1 MKKLLSLLLPLA
13 LALSLTAC
21 GEKSADEAARQTPPT
36 LTVTS
41 ANACSVTLKS
51 SSYDWTYTQGLQ
63 SMTVIACGAHPLD
76 ENCRDI
82 TPVLEMPF
90 AVSAAYFYT
99 VTLDFGDNSP
109 DSVSLRCWPSDAWG
123 STGMPSE
130 TVTAQRQDNGTFRAE
145 LPQSGGIF
153 AVDAL
158 WDGSSA
164 TYTFCTQAE
173 GSEELHPG
181 AVLSIGESEDIRK
194 IDISWRSGGVNIYTA
209 EQSAQI
215 SVKEESAAPLA
226 ESEKMVCAID
236 GDTLRI
242 RFLGDAYRGSYD
254 GEKHLDV
261 GLPRELVSAGHFE
274 EIKVET
280 TDAYAY
286 VSADAQKIELST
298 LSGDARVMCANCPE
312 VEIET
317 TSGNAGVVDGTW
329 GKIELSTVSGAIEL
343 AGEAENA
350 EIETA
355 SGKVDIA
362 GALGALDFESVSG
375 NLILAT
381 ERALRLDAET
391 ESGSI
396 YLTLPAQDGFTL
408 DYETKSGAFRSALTE
423 REETLIACGDH
434 EETKKKESGSAAL
447 FFSLFLVDCKPRLVE
462 AVGEQL
468 FDVQVLFLV
477 VLVQAHDLHVGPE
490 LVEHLTA
497 RTAGV
502 AVVVAAPS
510 DDDALEAPVPLAHG
524 LKRRGAL
531 GAVRQAVA
539 RIFDVAAGE
548 DRAVLTFERR
558 AHGEVGI
565 RHIRHVQH
573 GDGLRLEF
581 F

>member
-13 LALSLTAC
+13 LLLSLTAC

-63 SMTVIACGAHPLD
+63 SMTAIACGAHPLD
-76 ENCRDI
+76 ETSRDI

-145 LPQSGGIF
+145 LPQSDGIF

-194 IDISWRSGGVNIYTA
+194 IDISWRRGSVNIYA

-215 SVKEESAAPLA
+215 SVKEESTAPLA

-329 GKIELSTVSGAIEL
+329 ARVDISTLSGAIEL
-343 AGEAENA
+343 AGDAESA

-375 NLILAT
+375 NLILAA

-423 REETLIACGDH
+423 REGTLITCLDDH
-434 EETKKKESGSAAL
+434 ATHYSVPALDGGAVSELTIETMSGEVTIGASSSGSN
-447 FFSLFLVDCKPRLVE
+447 
-462 AVGEQL
+462 
-468 FDVQVLFLV
+468 
-477 VLVQAHDLHVGPE
+477 
-490 LVEHLTA
+490 
-497 RTAGV
+497 
-502 AVVVAAPS
+502 
-510 DDDALEAPVPLAHG
+510 
-524 LKRRGAL
+524 
-531 GAVRQAVA
+531 
-539 RIFDVAAGE
+539 
-548 DRAVLTFERR
+548 
-558 AHGEVGI
+558 
-565 RHIRHVQH
+565 
-573 GDGLRLEF
+573 
-581 F
+581 

>member
-13 LALSLTAC
+13 LLLSLTAC

-63 SMTVIACGAHPLD
+63 SMTAIACGAHPLD
-76 ENCRDI
+76 ETSRDI

-194 IDISWRSGGVNIYTA
+194 IDISWLSGGVSVQAVGQTSQITVQEEATTA
-209 EQSAQI
+209 LT
-215 SVKEESAAPLA
+215 EE
-226 ESEKMVCAID
+226 EKLVCAVD

-242 RFLGDAYRGSYD
+242 RFMSDARRDSFE
-254 GEKHLDV
+254 GEKFLTV
-261 GLPRELVSAGHFE
+261 SLPWELVKNAHFE
-274 EIKVET
+274 EIDIET
-280 TDAYAY
+280 TSAYAY
-286 VSADAQKIELST
+286 VSADAQKIKLST
-298 LSGDARVMCANCPE
+298 VGGDARVMCANCPE

-329 GKIELSTVSGAIEL
+329 ARVDISTLSGAIEL

-375 NLILAT
+375 DLILAT

-423 REETLIACGDH
+423 REGALITCLDDHATHYSVPALDGGAVSELTIETMSGEVTIGASS
-434 EETKKKESGSAAL
+434 SGSN
-447 FFSLFLVDCKPRLVE
+447 
-462 AVGEQL
+462 
-468 FDVQVLFLV
+468 
-477 VLVQAHDLHVGPE
+477 
-490 LVEHLTA
+490 
-497 RTAGV
+497 
-502 AVVVAAPS
+502 
-510 DDDALEAPVPLAHG
+510 
-524 LKRRGAL
+524 
-531 GAVRQAVA
+531 
-539 RIFDVAAGE
+539 
-548 DRAVLTFERR
+548 
-558 AHGEVGI
+558 
-565 RHIRHVQH
+565 
-573 GDGLRLEF
+573 
-581 F
+581 

>member
-1 MKKLLSLLLPLA
+1 MKKLLSLLLPLV

-51 SSYDWTYTQGLQ
+51 SSYDWTYPQGLQ

-76 ENCRDI
+76 ETSRDI

-123 STGMPSE
+123 TTDVPSE

-145 LPQSGGIF
+145 LPQSDGIF

-164 TYTFCTQAE
+164 TYTFCTQAADAAGYVSE
-173 GSEELHPG
+173 TFFVEPARVREIEVDWLGGSVMVVLTDDDSLSFAEMAYQDMPEEQR
-181 AVLSIGESEDIRK
+181 LS
-194 IDISWRSGGVNIYTA
+194 YA
-209 EQSAQI
+209 
-215 SVKEESAAPLA
+215 L
-226 ESEKMVCAID
+226 D

-280 TDAYAY
+280 TDAYTIVGAD
-286 VSADAQKIELST
+286 VSGRIKLST
-298 LSGDARVMCANCPE
+298 VGGDARVMGATCPT

-317 TSGNAGVVDGTW
+317 VNGSVGVVDGTW

-343 AGEAENA
+343 AGDAESA

-423 REETLIACGDH
+423 REGTLIACGDH
-434 EETKKKESGSAAL
+434 EAYYTVPALDGGAVSELEISTVSGTLTIDTSSGSN
-447 FFSLFLVDCKPRLVE
+447 
-462 AVGEQL
+462 
-468 FDVQVLFLV
+468 
-477 VLVQAHDLHVGPE
+477 
-490 LVEHLTA
+490 
-497 RTAGV
+497 
-502 AVVVAAPS
+502 
-510 DDDALEAPVPLAHG
+510 
-524 LKRRGAL
+524 
-531 GAVRQAVA
+531 
-539 RIFDVAAGE
+539 
-548 DRAVLTFERR
+548 
-558 AHGEVGI
+558 
-565 RHIRHVQH
+565 
-573 GDGLRLEF
+573 
-581 F
+581 

>member
-1 MKKLLSLLLPLA
+1 MKKLLSLLLLLA

-76 ENCRDI
+76 ETSRDI

-109 DSVSLRCWPSDAWG
+109 ESVSLRCWPSDAWG
-123 STGMPSE
+123 TTGMPSE

-145 LPQSGGIF
+145 LPQSDGIF

-173 GSEELHPG
+173 GAAGYVSETFSVEPARVREIEVDWL
-181 AVLSIGESEDIRK
+181 
-194 IDISWRSGGVNIYTA
+194 GGSVNIYTA

-215 SVKEESAAPLA
+215 SVKEESTAPLA

-242 RFLGDAYRGSYD
+242 HFLGDAYRGSYD

-280 TDAYAY
+280 KDAYTIVGAD
-286 VSADAQKIELST
+286 VSGRIKLST
-298 LSGDARVMCANCPE
+298 VGGDARVMCASCPA

-317 TSGNAGVVDGTW
+317 VSGSVGVVDGTW

-362 GALGALDFESVSG
+362 GALGALDFESVNG
-375 NLILAT
+375 DLILAT

-408 DYETKSGAFRSALTE
+408 DYETKSGAFRSVLTE
-423 REETLIACGDH
+423 REGALITCLDDHATHYSVPALDGGAVSELTIETMSGEVTIGASS
-434 EETKKKESGSAAL
+434 SGSN
-447 FFSLFLVDCKPRLVE
+447 
-462 AVGEQL
+462 
-468 FDVQVLFLV
+468 
-477 VLVQAHDLHVGPE
+477 
-490 LVEHLTA
+490 
-497 RTAGV
+497 
-502 AVVVAAPS
+502 
-510 DDDALEAPVPLAHG
+510 
-524 LKRRGAL
+524 
-531 GAVRQAVA
+531 
-539 RIFDVAAGE
+539 
-548 DRAVLTFERR
+548 
-558 AHGEVGI
+558 
-565 RHIRHVQH
+565 
-573 GDGLRLEF
+573 
-581 F
+581 

>member
-13 LALSLTAC
+13 LLLSLTAC

-36 LTVTS
+36 LTVTG

-51 SSYDWTYTQGLQ
+51 GSYDWTYPQGLQ

-76 ENCRDI
+76 ETSRDI

-90 AVSAAYFYT
+90 TVSAAYFYT
-99 VTLDFGDNSP
+99 VTLDFSDNSP

-123 STGMPSE
+123 STGMSSE

-145 LPQSGGIF
+145 LPQSDGIF

-181 AVLSIGESEDIRK
+181 AVLSIGESQDIRK
-194 IDISWRSGGVNIYTA
+194 IDISWRSGGVNIYAA

-215 SVKEESAAPLA
+215 SVKEESTAPLA

-242 RFLGDAYRGSYD
+242 HFLGDAYRGS
-254 GEKHLDV
+254 V
-261 GLPRELVSAGHFE
+261 
-274 EIKVET
+274 
-280 TDAYAY
+280 
-286 VSADAQKIELST
+286 
-298 LSGDARVMCANCPE
+298 
-312 VEIET
+312 
-317 TSGNAGVVDGTW
+317 GVVDGTW
-329 GKIELSTVSGAIEL
+329 ARVDISTLSGAIEL

-362 GALGALDFESVSG
+362 GALGTLDFESVSG
-375 NLILAT
+375 NLILAA

-423 REETLIACGDH
+423 REGTLIACGDR
-434 EETKKKESGSAAL
+434 ETHYSVPALDGGAVSELTIETMSGEVTIGASSSGSN
-447 FFSLFLVDCKPRLVE
+447 
-462 AVGEQL
+462 
-468 FDVQVLFLV
+468 
-477 VLVQAHDLHVGPE
+477 
-490 LVEHLTA
+490 
-497 RTAGV
+497 
-502 AVVVAAPS
+502 
-510 DDDALEAPVPLAHG
+510 
-524 LKRRGAL
+524 
-531 GAVRQAVA
+531 
-539 RIFDVAAGE
+539 
-548 DRAVLTFERR
+548 
-558 AHGEVGI
+558 
-565 RHIRHVQH
+565 
-573 GDGLRLEF
+573 
-581 F
+581 

>member
-13 LALSLTAC
+13 LALSLAAC

-36 LTVTS
+36 LTVTG

-63 SMTVIACGAHPLD
+63 SMTAIACGAHPLD

-145 LPQSGGIF
+145 LPQSDGIF

-181 AVLSIGESEDIRK
+181 AVLSIGESQDIRK
-194 IDISWRSGGVNIYTA
+194 IDISWLSGGVSVQAVGQTSQITVQEEATTA
-209 EQSAQI
+209 LT
-215 SVKEESAAPLA
+215 EE
-226 ESEKMVCAID
+226 EKLVCAVD

-242 RFLGDAYRGSYD
+242 RFMSDARRDSFE
-254 GEKHLDV
+254 GEKFLTV
-261 GLPRELVSAGHFE
+261 SLPWELVKNAHFE
-274 EIKVET
+274 EIDIET
-280 TDAYAY
+280 TSAYAY
-286 VSADAQKIELST
+286 VSADAQKIKLST
-298 LSGDARVMCANCPE
+298 VGGDARVMCANCPE

-329 GKIELSTVSGAIEL
+329 AKVDISTVSGAIEL
-343 AGEAENA
+343 AGEAESA
-350 EIETA
+350 EIETT

-408 DYETKSGAFRSALTE
+408 DYETEKGSFDSALTE
-423 REETLIACGDH
+423 REGTLIACGDH
-434 EETKKKESGSAAL
+434 ETHYT
-447 FFSLFLVDCKPRLVE
+447 VP
-462 AVGEQL
+462 
-468 FDVQVLFLV
+468 
-477 VLVQAHDLHVGPE
+477 
-490 LVEHLTA
+490 
-497 RTAGV
+497 
-502 AVVVAAPS
+502 
-510 DDDALEAPVPLAHG
+510 ALEG
-524 LKRRGAL
+524 
-531 GAVRQAVA
+531 
-539 RIFDVAAGE
+539 GE
-548 DRAVLTFERR
+548 MSELTIETMSGTLTIE
-558 AHGEVGI
+558 ASPGGN
-565 RHIRHVQH
+565 
-573 GDGLRLEF
+573 
-581 F
+581 

>member
-13 LALSLTAC
+13 LALSLAAC

-36 LTVTS
+36 LTLTS

-63 SMTVIACGAHPLD
+63 SMTAIACGAHPLD
-76 ENCRDI
+76 ETSRDI
-82 TPVLEMPF
+82 TPVLEIPF
-90 AVSAAYFYT
+90 TVSAAYFYT

-109 DSVSLRCWPSDAWG
+109 DSVSLRYWNDACWGDTEAQA
-123 STGMPSE
+123 E
-130 TVTAQRQDNGTFRAE
+130 TLSAQRQDDGTYTVE
-145 LPQSGGIF
+145 MIPSVGIF

-194 IDISWRSGGVNIYTA
+194 IDISWLSGGVSVQAVGQTSQITVQEEATTA
-209 EQSAQI
+209 LT
-215 SVKEESAAPLA
+215 EE
-226 ESEKMVCAID
+226 EKLVCAVD

-242 RFLGDAYRGSYD
+242 RFMSDARRDSFE
-254 GEKHLDV
+254 GEKFLTV
-261 GLPRELVSAGHFE
+261 SLPWELVKNAHFE
-274 EIKVET
+274 EIDIET
-280 TDAYAY
+280 TSAYAY

-298 LSGDARVMCANCPE
+298 LSGDARVMGATCPT

-317 TSGNAGVVDGTW
+317 VNGSVGVVDGTW

-375 NLILAT
+375 DLILAT

-423 REETLIACGDH
+423 REGALITCLDDHATHYSVPALDGGTVSELEISTVSGTLTIDAS
-434 EETKKKESGSAAL
+434 SGSN
-447 FFSLFLVDCKPRLVE
+447 
-462 AVGEQL
+462 
-468 FDVQVLFLV
+468 
-477 VLVQAHDLHVGPE
+477 
-490 LVEHLTA
+490 
-497 RTAGV
+497 
-502 AVVVAAPS
+502 
-510 DDDALEAPVPLAHG
+510 
-524 LKRRGAL
+524 
-531 GAVRQAVA
+531 
-539 RIFDVAAGE
+539 
-548 DRAVLTFERR
+548 
-558 AHGEVGI
+558 
-565 RHIRHVQH
+565 
-573 GDGLRLEF
+573 
-581 F
+581 

>member
-1 MKKLLSLLLPLA
+1 MKNLLSLLLPLA
-13 LALSLTAC
+13 LALSLAAC

-63 SMTVIACGAHPLD
+63 SMTAIACGAHPLD
-76 ENCRDI
+76 ETSRDI

-123 STGMPSE
+123 STVMPSG

-145 LPQSGGIF
+145 LPQSDGIF

-158 WDGSSA
+158 WDASSA
-164 TYTFCTQAE
+164 TYTFSTQAGDSATGYISE
-173 GSEELHPG
+173 TFSVEPARVREIEVDWLGGS
-181 AVLSIGESEDIRK
+181 
-194 IDISWRSGGVNIYTA
+194 VNIYTA

-215 SVKEESAAPLA
+215 SVKEESTAPLA

-242 RFLGDAYRGSYD
+242 HFLGDAYRGSYD
-254 GEKHLDV
+254 GEKYLDV

-280 TDAYAY
+280 TDAYTIVGAD
-286 VSADAQKIELST
+286 VSGRIKLST
-298 LSGDARVMCANCPE
+298 VGGDARVMGATCPT
-312 VEIET
+312 VDIET
-317 TSGNAGVVDGTW
+317 VNGSVGVVDGTW

-408 DYETKSGAFRSALTE
+408 DYETEKGSFDSALTE
-423 REETLIACGDH
+423 REGTLIACGDRKTH
-434 EETKKKESGSAAL
+434 YSVPALDGGAVSELTIETMSGEVTIGASSSGSN
-447 FFSLFLVDCKPRLVE
+447 
-462 AVGEQL
+462 
-468 FDVQVLFLV
+468 
-477 VLVQAHDLHVGPE
+477 
-490 LVEHLTA
+490 
-497 RTAGV
+497 
-502 AVVVAAPS
+502 
-510 DDDALEAPVPLAHG
+510 
-524 LKRRGAL
+524 
-531 GAVRQAVA
+531 
-539 RIFDVAAGE
+539 
-548 DRAVLTFERR
+548 
-558 AHGEVGI
+558 
-565 RHIRHVQH
+565 
-573 GDGLRLEF
+573 
-581 F
+581 

>member
-13 LALSLTAC
+13 LLLSLTAC

-63 SMTVIACGAHPLD
+63 SMTDIACGAHPLD
-76 ENCRDI
+76 ETSRDI

-90 AVSAAYFYT
+90 TVSAAYFYT

-109 DSVSLRCWPSDAWG
+109 DSVSLRYWNDACWGDTEAQA
-123 STGMPSE
+123 E
-130 TVTAQRQDNGTFRAE
+130 TLSAQRQDNGTFRAE
-145 LPQSGGIF
+145 LPQSDGIF

-181 AVLSIGESEDIRK
+181 AVLSIGESQDIRK
-194 IDISWRSGGVNIYTA
+194 IDISWLSGGVSVQAVGQTSQITVQEEATTA
-209 EQSAQI
+209 LT
-215 SVKEESAAPLA
+215 EE
-226 ESEKMVCAID
+226 EKLVCAVD

-242 RFLGDAYRGSYD
+242 RFMSDARRDSFE
-254 GEKHLDV
+254 GEKFLTV
-261 GLPRELVSAGHFE
+261 SLPWELVKNAHFE
-274 EIKVET
+274 EIDIET
-280 TDAYAY
+280 TSAYAY
-286 VSADAQKIELST
+286 VSADAQKIKLST
-298 LSGDARVMCANCPE
+298 VGGDARVMCANCPE

-329 GKIELSTVSGAIEL
+329 AKVDISTVSGAIEL
-343 AGEAENA
+343 AGEAESA

-355 SGKVDIA
+355 SGKVDIV

-381 ERALRLDAET
+381 ECALRLDAET

-423 REETLIACGDH
+423 REGALITCLDDHATHYSVPALDGGTVSELEISTVSGTLTIDAS
-434 EETKKKESGSAAL
+434 SGSN
-447 FFSLFLVDCKPRLVE
+447 
-462 AVGEQL
+462 
-468 FDVQVLFLV
+468 
-477 VLVQAHDLHVGPE
+477 
-490 LVEHLTA
+490 
-497 RTAGV
+497 
-502 AVVVAAPS
+502 
-510 DDDALEAPVPLAHG
+510 
-524 LKRRGAL
+524 
-531 GAVRQAVA
+531 
-539 RIFDVAAGE
+539 
-548 DRAVLTFERR
+548 
-558 AHGEVGI
+558 
-565 RHIRHVQH
+565 
-573 GDGLRLEF
+573 
-581 F
+581 

>member
-13 LALSLTAC
+13 LALSLAAC

-51 SSYDWTYTQGLQ
+51 SSYDWTYPQGLQ

-76 ENCRDI
+76 ETSRDI

-90 AVSAAYFYT
+90 TVSAAYFYT

-123 STGMPSE
+123 STGMSSE

-145 LPQSGGIF
+145 LPQSDGIF

-194 IDISWRSGGVNIYTA
+194 IDISWLSGGVSVLAVGQTSQITVQEEATTA
-209 EQSAQI
+209 LT
-215 SVKEESAAPLA
+215 EE
-226 ESEKMVCAID
+226 EKLVCAVD

-242 RFLGDAYRGSYD
+242 RFMSDARRDSFE
-254 GEKHLDV
+254 GEKFLTV
-261 GLPRELVSAGHFE
+261 SLPWELVKNAHFE
-274 EIKVET
+274 EIDIET
-280 TDAYAY
+280 TSAYAY
-286 VSADAQKIELST
+286 VSADAQKIKLST
-298 LSGDARVMCANCPE
+298 VGGDARVMCANCPE

-343 AGEAENA
+343 AGDAESA

-423 REETLIACGDH
+423 REGTLIACGDH
-434 EETKKKESGSAAL
+434 EAYYTVPALEGGEMSELEISTVSGTLTIDASSGSN
-447 FFSLFLVDCKPRLVE
+447 
-462 AVGEQL
+462 
-468 FDVQVLFLV
+468 
-477 VLVQAHDLHVGPE
+477 
-490 LVEHLTA
+490 
-497 RTAGV
+497 
-502 AVVVAAPS
+502 
-510 DDDALEAPVPLAHG
+510 
-524 LKRRGAL
+524 
-531 GAVRQAVA
+531 
-539 RIFDVAAGE
+539 
-548 DRAVLTFERR
+548 
-558 AHGEVGI
+558 
-565 RHIRHVQH
+565 
-573 GDGLRLEF
+573 
-581 F
+581 